1 MVINYQDITLRDMK
15 ESDIADHIRWRTVE
29 TAWKDWDG
37 PWAPL
42 SFDDPEGFRQK
53 KLEQKIMNAVPFLII
68 FYVSSTSRG
77 FFDVLYHNPAGI
89 VVMTVCLGFYGAAYR
104 LSRRIVE
111 INI

>member
-1 MVINYQDITLRDMK
+1 MTDILTKTASVIEQKTETDK
-15 ESDIADHIRWRTVE
+15 EIQLMISA
-29 TAWKDWDG
+29 
-37 PWAPL
+37 
-42 SFDDPEGFRQK
+42 K

-89 VVMTVCLGFYGAAYR
+89 AVMTVCLGCYGAAYR

-111 INI
+111 IDI